1 MPTTSLST
9 GYTPPGKPC
18 PGLRQWRGSGVQP
31 SQLDL
36 LDLLGLHV
44 GLAVRHITPAGTASG
59 SG

>member
-9 GYTPPGKPC
+9 GSTPPGKPC
-18 PGLRQWRGSGVQP
+18 SGLGNGVQP

-36 LDLLGLHV
+36 LDLHG
-44 GLAVRHITPAGTASG
+44 GLAARHITAAGTASG